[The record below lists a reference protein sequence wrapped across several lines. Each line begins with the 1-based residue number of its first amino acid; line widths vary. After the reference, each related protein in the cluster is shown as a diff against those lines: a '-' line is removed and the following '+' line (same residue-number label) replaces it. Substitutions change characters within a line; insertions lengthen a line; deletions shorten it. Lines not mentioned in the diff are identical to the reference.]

1 MGWRVQRAARG
12 LGVEVVVWHTVPPLD
27 GLLCC
32 DRCPHHGRPRLC
44 CGVERAGRALVRWCR
59 LLCARAPCCAAS
71 VPGRRRPAHIC
82 AQSLSMLWVCGM
94 EQGWAILQV
103 EHPPAEVSWRNPN
116 VYYDACG
123 PPSAVGTPQ
132 PHSHSRCASN
142 APPDRPGRSARPR
155 PAEGRHRPCRA
166 QPPVRATGASSCGR
180 KTNTLARKR
189 VEVSWVEISTCQGN
203 KHRLTGKTSEAVFV
217 SFVWVN

>member
-1 MGWRVQRAARG
+1 MAQSTKWRAPR
-12 LGVEVVVWHTVPPLD
+12 
-27 GLLCC
+27 
-32 DRCPHHGRPRLC
+32 RCGRWGGGC
-44 CGVERAGRALVRWCR
+44 RALRVDWGPKWWCVTSRLRLVGWCR
-59 LLCARAPCCAAS
+59 LLCARAPCCAGS
-71 VPGRRRPAHIC
+71 VPGRRTPAHIC

-189 VEVSWVEISTCQGN
+189 VEVSWIEFSLSGKQTPP
-203 KHRLTGKTSEAVFV
+203 HRENV
-217 SFVWVN
+217 